1 MGRVDGKV
9 AIVTGAA
16 AGIGLG
22 IAAMLAREGAR
33 VVLTDMD
40 PDAGEAACAAIS
52 DSEGTARFIQHD
64 VSDEAGWSHVI
75 AETERA
81 FGGLDVL
88 VNNAGIQMSK
98 ALEETSLEDW
108 RRIFAVN
115 VEGVFLGT
123 RSAMTVMKRK
133 GSGSIINVSS
143 TMDRVVNEL
152 NAAYCASKAAVTQF
166 TRAAAMTGAED
177 GNRIRVNSIHPGVI
191 ATPMI
196 EREIRDV
203 AEARGDS
210 STDSV
215 RAEWNTLC
223 PLGMGVPDD
232 IAYAAL
238 YLASEESKYVTGS
251 DMLVDGGH
259 VIGRDK

>member
-9 AIVTGAA
+9 AVVTGAA

-22 IAAMLAREGAR
+22 TAEMLAREGAH
-33 VVLTDMD
+33 VVLTDTNS
-40 PDAGEAACAAIS
+40 DAGKKACASIS
-52 DSEGTARFIQHD
+52 NAGGNALFMQHD

-75 AETERA
+75 TKSRET
-81 FGGLDVL
+81 FGTLDIL

-98 ALEETSLEDW
+98 PLEDTSLDDW
-108 RRIFAVN
+108 RRIFAIN

-123 RSAMTVMKRK
+123 RAAMAVMKQK
-133 GSGSIINVSS
+133 GTGSIINVSS

-152 NAAYCASKAAVTQF
+152 NAAYCSSKAAVTQF

-177 GNRIRVNSIHPGVI
+177 GNRVRVNSIHPGVI

-196 EREIRDV
+196 EKEIKDV
-203 AEARGDS
+203 AEARGDT
-210 STDSV
+210 STDPV
-215 RAEWNTLC
+215 RAEWNSLC
-223 PLGMGVPDD
+223 PLGMGEPDD
-232 IAYAAL
+232 IAYAIL
-238 YLASEESKYVTGS
+238 YLASDESKYVTGS

-259 VIGRDK
+259 VIGRN